1 MTSSPDAPVEAFV
14 TDSATLTCVATAA
27 PGVDIKW
34 RKKAADYT
42 EQNQNYITLI
52 AEQEDY
58 NTETGTRKSTLTLT
72 SLMGADTS
80 DSIECYDDAVGISGV
95 ITLEVIGGLHLYRVI
110 IYIIYN
116 YVILSFN

>member
-1 MTSSPDAPVEAFV
+1 M
-14 TDSATLTCVATAA
+14 
-27 PGVDIKW
+27 DIKW
-34 RKKAADYT
+34 RKEAADYT

-58 NTETGTRKSTLTLT
+58 NTEIGTRKSTLTLT

-116 YVILSFN
+116 YII